1 MSKRSSIFE
10 KAFVN
15 MLYDLLSVEMNNHH
29 ARFLKHWAA
38 KFNAASQTHVMIVKH
53 STVDDRWF
61 VIERLDKERLL
72 TVYTHSVSAQ
82 LSVDFSPKMLVQE
95 LNDICDILT
104 QPLESVS
111 EVQS

>member
-15 MLYDLLSVEMNNHH
+15 MLYDLLSVEKGIHH
-29 ARFLKHWAA
+29 PHFLNQWAE
-38 KFNAASQTHVMIVKH
+38 KFNAASQTHVMVVKY
-53 STVDDRWF
+53 SDQDDRWF

-82 LSVDFSPKMLVQE
+82 LSVDFSPVMLVQE